1 MKKIG
6 NLNRFFFL
14 VSLISVFSLSKVWAQ
29 DVEVNATVNETVV
42 FQGERIVL
50 TIAVSGSKFKKI
62 TNPDL
67 PELQGMRFL
76 SSTPSTSTSFSFA
89 NGVAKSSYSYS
100 YYILTEKEGEFT
112 IPPVSVS
119 IDQKLYKTQALK
131 VSIRSRSAAAKNPN
145 ASPDIFLKME
155 LSNPKPYVGEQV
167 LATVVI
173 YFKNSLEILSY
184 QPTAGWKAEGFWK
197 EELNDG
203 KQPQVTSDIING
215 VSYRKAELMKYAL
228 FATKS
233 GKLNLSP
240 FTVVTTVR
248 VASRNRDPFSSF
260 FGGYGTN
267 QRNVDL
273 ETDAVPVEVI
283 SLPELNDA
291 IFTGAVGNY
300 KVSRS
305 ITKTSVVAGES
316 IELATKI
323 QGSGNIALVTKPKY
337 EFPNTFEEY
346 NPQESSDINRKS
358 DIIKGVKTFSDI
370 VIPRTPG
377 TYVIPEV
384 KYAFFNPTRKRFETT
399 VLSAINLVV
408 KKDPRAFASTTQQ
421 IPFEVQPVLG
431 QTFWYSPEKFTVFK
445 QNWFIMMLAFLF
457 VVGIALFFYRSYLDK
472 MEGDVQFARSNKASR
487 KADTR
492 FNAAKKI
499 AESDIKASYA
509 EMQKA
514 LVGYVADRLH
524 IPETGQDEDIYIEEL
539 VKKGMEPEDIK
550 QLNTL
555 LQKCSTIRF
564 APLTSMQDFQN
575 DFQIAQKLYKSIR
588 GFV

>member
-14 VSLISVFSLSKVWAQ
+14 VSLLTVFSLSKVWAQ
-29 DVEVNATVNETVV
+29 DVEVSATVNETVV

-62 TNPDL
+62 SNPDL

-76 SSTPSTSTSFSFA
+76 SLTPSTSTSFSFV

-167 LATVVI
+167 LAKVVI

-267 QRNVDL
+267 QRNIDL
-273 ETDAVPVEVI
+273 ETDAVPVEVV

-377 TYVIPEV
+377 TYTIHEV
-384 KYAFFNPTRKRFETT
+384 KYAFFNPTKKRFETT
-399 VLSAINLVV
+399 VLPAINLVV
-408 KKDPRAFASTTQQ
+408 KKDPRAFASSSQQ

-431 QTFWYSPEKFTVFK
+431 QTLWYSPEKFTVFK
-445 QNWFIMMLAFLF
+445 ENWFIMMLAFPF
-457 VVGIALFFYRSYLDK
+457 VVGLALFFYRSYLDK

-487 KADTR
+487 KTDTR
-492 FNAAKKI
+492 FIAAKKI

-509 EMQKA
+509 EIQKA
-514 LVGYVADRLH
+514 LIGYVADRLH

-550 QLNTL
+550 KLNSL

>member
-6 NLNRFFFL
+6 NLNRFFFFVTL
-14 VSLISVFSLSKVWAQ
+14 LTVLSTSNIWAQ

-67 PELQGMRFL
+67 PELEGMRFL
-76 SSTPSTSTSFSFA
+76 SSTPSTSTSFSFV

-112 IPPVSVS
+112 IPPVSVT
-119 IDQKLYKTQALK
+119 IDQKPYRTQELK
-131 VSIRSRSAAAKNPN
+131 VSIRSRSAVSKNPN

-155 LSNPKPYVGEQV
+155 LSNAKPYVGEQV

-267 QRNVDL
+267 QRNIDL

-305 ITKTSVVAGES
+305 ITKTSVIAGES

-337 EFPNTFEEY
+337 EFPGTFEEY

-399 VLSAINLVV
+399 VLTAINLVV
-408 KKDPRAFASTTQQ
+408 KKDPRAFATTTQQ

-431 QTFWYSPEKFTVFK
+431 LTIWYSPEKFTVFK
-445 QNWFIMMLAFLF
+445 QSWFIMMLVFPFIVGVGLF
-457 VVGIALFFYRSYLDK
+457 IYRSYLDK

-492 FNAAKKI
+492 FTSAKKI

-514 LVGYVADRLH
+514 LIGYVADRLH

-550 QLNTL
+550 QLNFL

>member
-76 SSTPSTSTSFSFA
+76 SSTPSTSTSFSFV

-248 VASRNRDPFSSF
+248 VASR
-260 FGGYGTN
+260 
-267 QRNVDL
+267 
-273 ETDAVPVEVI
+273 
-283 SLPELNDA
+283 
-291 IFTGAVGNY
+291 
-300 KVSRS
+300 
-305 ITKTSVVAGES
+305 
-316 IELATKI
+316 KI
-323 QGSGNIALVTKPKY
+323 G
-337 EFPNTFEEY
+337 
-346 NPQESSDINRKS
+346 
-358 DIIKGVKTFSDI
+358 
-370 VIPRTPG
+370 
-377 TYVIPEV
+377 
-384 KYAFFNPTRKRFETT
+384 
-399 VLSAINLVV
+399 
-408 KKDPRAFASTTQQ
+408 RAH
-421 IPFEVQPVLG
+421 V
-431 QTFWYSPEKFTVFK
+431 
-445 QNWFIMMLAFLF
+445 
-457 VVGIALFFYRSYLDK
+457 
-472 MEGDVQFARSNKASR
+472 
-487 KADTR
+487 
-492 FNAAKKI
+492 
-499 AESDIKASYA
+499 
-509 EMQKA
+509 
-514 LVGYVADRLH
+514 
-524 IPETGQDEDIYIEEL
+524 
-539 VKKGMEPEDIK
+539 
-550 QLNTL
+550 
-555 LQKCSTIRF
+555 
-564 APLTSMQDFQN
+564 
-575 DFQIAQKLYKSIR
+575 
-588 GFV
+588 

>member
-1 MKKIG
+1 
-6 NLNRFFFL
+6 
-14 VSLISVFSLSKVWAQ
+14 
-29 DVEVNATVNETVV
+29 
-42 FQGERIVL
+42 
-50 TIAVSGSKFKKI
+50 
-62 TNPDL
+62 
-67 PELQGMRFL
+67 L
-76 SSTPSTSTSFSFA
+76 SSTPSTSTSFSFV

-445 QNWFIMMLAFLF
+445 QNWFIMMLAFPF